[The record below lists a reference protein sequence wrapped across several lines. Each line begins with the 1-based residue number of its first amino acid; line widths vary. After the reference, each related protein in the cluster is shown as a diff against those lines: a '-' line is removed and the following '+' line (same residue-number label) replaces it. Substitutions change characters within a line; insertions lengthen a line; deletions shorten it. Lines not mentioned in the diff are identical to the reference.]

1 MKKYR
6 WFLVLLPLLFLAQV
20 PIDITLDNIRWKSNT
35 QWYGYLDHNNQN
47 SDKIWSFPDVSGN
60 VVIDNAPQD
69 LSNKT
74 FTSSTSIES
83 GVELTNVLITG
94 GTISG
99 LSTFLSPS
107 QGGTGKG
114 SLTNFILPDYIKD
127 GAIGSSAIAD
137 GSITSSKLA
146 NNAILASNITD
157 DSIGGYILADNSI
170 TSSKLV
176 DNSVISSKIAD
187 NAITGA
193 KLADNSVT
201 EAKLQ
206 DSSIATNK
214 LAASAVTSVKILN
227 GTILLED
234 LSAEVQS
241 GLSSSAGSVAIAA
254 TVGTTAG
261 KRSAFLLD
269 TGTFNRLTACQA
281 RHVAAATR
289 YFKLEFPYTTS
300 PSDIIYSSTWTGGS
314 GFLYCKDITITS
326 VTIAAKTLIF
336 MSETNS
342 SGVLTSG
349 SLMVTYR
356 LWSQ

>member
-47 SDKIWSFPDVSGN
+47 SDKIWSFPDISGN

-99 LSTFLSPS
+99 LSTPLSPS
-107 QGGTGKG
+107 QGGTGKS
-114 SLTNFILPDYIKD
+114 SLTNFIILDYIKD
-127 GAIGSSAIAD
+127 GAIGSSAIGD
-137 GSITSSKLA
+137 GSINNSKLSDNAILTSNIANGSITQAKLA
-146 NNAILASNITD
+146 NN
-157 DSIGGYILADNSI
+157 SIGTNE
-170 TSSKLV
+170 
-176 DNSVISSKIAD
+176 
-187 NAITGA
+187 
-193 KLADNSVT
+193 LADNSVQAVSIADFAITGQKLAASSVT
-201 EAKLQ
+201 EAKIANN
-206 DSSIATNK
+206 SIGTSK

-234 LSAEVQS
+234 LSTEVQS
-241 GLSSSAGSVAIAA
+241 GLSSSVGSVAIASDER
-254 TVGTTAG
+254 GTAG

-269 TGTFNRLTACQA
+269 TGTFNRLTVCQS
-281 RHVAAATR
+281 RYETAATR

-336 MSETNS
+336 MSETISNGAILRS
-342 SGVLTSG
+342 SK
-349 SLMVTYR
+349 MVTYR

>member
-107 QGGTGKG
+107 QGGTGRG
-114 SLTNFILPDYIKD
+114 SLTNFIIPDYIKD

-137 GSITSSKLA
+137 GSINNSKLSDNAILTSNIANGSITQAKLA
-146 NNAILASNITD
+146 NN
-157 DSIGGYILADNSI
+157 SIGTNE
-170 TSSKLV
+170 
-176 DNSVISSKIAD
+176 
-187 NAITGA
+187 
-193 KLADNSVT
+193 LADNSVEAASIADLAITGQKLAASSVT
-201 EAKLQ
+201 EAKIANN
-206 DSSIATNK
+206 SIGTSK

-241 GLSSSAGSVAIAA
+241 GLSSSTGSVIVTTTIAS
-254 TVGTTAG
+254 TTG
-261 KRSAFLLD
+261 LRSAFLLSA
-269 TGTFNRLTACQA
+269 GTFNRLTACQSRYA
-281 RHVAAATR
+281 TAATR
-289 YFKLEFPYTTS
+289 YFKLEFPFTTS

-326 VTIAAKTLIF
+326 VTIAAKTLIYV
-336 MSETNS
+336 SETNS
-342 SGVLTSG
+342 SGTRISN
-349 SLMVTYR
+349 SQMQTYR